1 MSPLGLSIT
10 ATVKIAVKLIFQ
22 QSEAKLYSMNVATR
36 NNISS
41 IDSFVRRYD
50 MLEFSDDEMSYEEL
64 DNIEEDFDK
73 KRSKRHWF
81 STVVEPLLCG
91 VYNAKPK
98 SHTRE
103 F

>member
-1 MSPLGLSIT
+1 M
-10 ATVKIAVKLIFQ
+10 K
-22 QSEAKLYSMNVATR
+22 VATL
-36 NNISS
+36 NNTSSAISYA
-41 IDSFVRRYD
+41 RRYD

-73 KRSKRHWF
+73 KPSKRHWL
-81 STVVEPLLCG
+81 STVVGPLLCG

-98 SHTRE
+98 SHNRE